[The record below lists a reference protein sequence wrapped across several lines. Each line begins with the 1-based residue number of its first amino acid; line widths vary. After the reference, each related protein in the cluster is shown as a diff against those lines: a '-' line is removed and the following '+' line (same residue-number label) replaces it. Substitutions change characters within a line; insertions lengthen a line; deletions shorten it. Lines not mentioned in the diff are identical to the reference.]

1 VRISCRPYIAA
12 ANPVAGSN
20 SDTLNSSSL
29 DQATEYL
36 DDTDNRIDNEDPR
49 ARREQLDKIIK
60 AGRQRMD
67 EKKIK
72 YHIAGYEFVLQDQIA
87 QAAELV
93 QWAKTLIDQAVRPSP
108 EASMAWAGIC
118 LILPLFTQSSA
129 TEQANRAG
137 FTYVTGR
144 MRYYVALETLLL
156 PKDQDA
162 TATVPEDLKDAFEIT
177 IVDLYQHILEFQFRS
192 VLRFFRRRLRNL
204 GRDLIQREDWNGM
217 LSKVQAL
224 EKILDRDFRKIH
236 HTILSQELEKLNES
250 TKGSLESMQGL
261 MSVAEEQ
268 RDILWKQ
275 VYVILSCSRRSSSP
289 T

>member
-1 VRISCRPYIAA
+1 
-12 ANPVAGSN
+12 
-20 SDTLNSSSL
+20 LNSSPS
-29 DQATEYL
+29 DQAKEYL

-49 ARREQLDKIIK
+49 ARQEQLDKIIK

-87 QAAELV
+87 LAAELV
-93 QWAKTLIDQAVRPSP
+93 RWAKTLIDEAVKSSP

-144 MRYYVALETLLL
+144 MRYYVALEPLLL
-156 PKDQDA
+156 PKDQDP
-162 TATVPEDLKDAFEIT
+162 TATVPEDLKDTLEIT
-177 IVDLYQHILEFQFRS
+177 IVDLYQQILEFQFRS

-224 EKILDRDFRKIH
+224 ENTLDLDFRKIH
-236 HTILSQELEKLNES
+236 HAVLRQELEKLNKS
-250 TKGSLESMQGL
+250 TKMSLESMQGL
-261 MSVAEEQ
+261 LSVAKEQ

-275 VYVILSCSRRSSSP
+275 MYVIPSCSRRSSSP

>member
-1 VRISCRPYIAA
+1 
-12 ANPVAGSN
+12 
-20 SDTLNSSSL
+20 LNSSPP
-29 DQATEYL
+29 DQAKEYL
-36 DDTDNRIDNEDPR
+36 DDTDNRIDNEDPK

-93 QWAKTLIDQAVRPSP
+93 QWAKTLVDQAVKPSP

-156 PKDQDA
+156 PKDQDS

-224 EKILDRDFRKIH
+224 EKTLDLDFRKIH
-236 HTILSQELEKLNES
+236 HTVLRQELEKLNES
-250 TKGSLESMQGL
+250 TKWSLESMQGL
-261 MSVAEEQ
+261 VSVAEEQ

-275 VYVILSCSRRSSSP
+275 VYVIPSCSRRSSSP